1 MLGCL
6 HIAFFFALR
15 CNFGGK
21 AAKKRVARGH
31 QRSANSVARRAP
43 TLMPKKGE
51 AGSVQNKY
59 AHRAPARV

>member
-1 MLGCL
+1 
-6 HIAFFFALR
+6 
-15 CNFGGK
+15 
-21 AAKKRVARGH
+21 VARGH
-31 QRSANSVARRAP
+31 QRSANTVARRAP